1 VRSVRLAGV
10 PERLDLGTCE
20 AIRHDRDPGR
30 CVLLLPG
37 QFYPTRAPLLWFARE
52 AAVAHGWSAL
62 EVLGEP
68 GLHPD
73 PLAWERECAERAL
86 GAAGDARVTIIGK
99 SLASFLADLVN
110 ERHLA
115 AVWLTPVLTNS
126 AVVGA
131 LARADRPTLL
141 VGGTADRL
149 WDQTAIPNNK
159 ALEVLE
165 LDGADH
171 SLQVPSQPIRSLDA
185 LRQVTDSVG
194 HFLTRLGD
202 PKPEQPG

>member
-1 VRSVRLAGV
+1 M
-10 PERLDLGTCE
+10 
-20 AIRHDRDPGR
+20 
-30 CVLLLPG
+30 
-37 QFYPTRAPLLWFARE
+37 
-52 AAVAHGWSAL
+52 AHGWSAL

-68 GLHPD
+68 GAHPN
-73 PLAWERECAERAL
+73 PLAWERECAQRAL
-86 GAAGDARVTIIGK
+86 RFGGDARTAVIGK

-110 ERHLA
+110 ERRLP

-126 AVVGA
+126 TVVGA

-159 ALEVLE
+159 SLEVLE

-171 SLQVPSQPIRSLDA
+171 SLQVPSQPSRSLDA
-185 LRQVTDSVG
+185 LKQMTDSLG
-194 HFLTRLGD
+194 QFLTRLGD
-202 PKPEQPG
+202 PTPEQAV